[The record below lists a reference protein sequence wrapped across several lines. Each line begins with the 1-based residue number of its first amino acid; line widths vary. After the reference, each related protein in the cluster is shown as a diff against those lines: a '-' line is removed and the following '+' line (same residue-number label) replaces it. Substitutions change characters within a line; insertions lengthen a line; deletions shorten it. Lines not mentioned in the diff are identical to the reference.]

1 MRSLGLLVV
10 AHVLALASSPLSA
23 QQAGVEEAPP
33 GTNWIADRS
42 SRHYFPLSCGAVHA
56 VARPDRLYYA
66 TESAVRQAGY
76 TLSPDCVSIGAPR
89 LEDAPAVSPAAAVA
103 VSQVPAAKPR
113 NDHARRGF
121 WFSGGLGYGSLGCD
135 GCDDRVGG
143 LSGGIQLGGS
153 VSQKVLLGG
162 GTAGFTRSEGGVTET
177 VATAVA
183 LIRFYPSATGG
194 FFLLGGLGFGAIE
207 VDVSGFGSASETG
220 AGALL
225 GLGYDIRVG
234 EKVSLTPFWN
244 GFAASTTNADANVGQ
259 LGLSVTL
266 H

>member
-1 MRSLGLLVV
+1 
-10 AHVLALASSPLSA
+10 
-23 QQAGVEEAPP
+23 
-33 GTNWIADRS
+33 
-42 SRHYFPLSCGAVHA
+42 
-56 VARPDRLYYA
+56 
-66 TESAVRQAGY
+66 
-76 TLSPDCVSIGAPR
+76 
-89 LEDAPAVSPAAAVA
+89 
-103 VSQVPAAKPR
+103 
-113 NDHARRGF
+113 
-121 WFSGGLGYGSLGCD
+121 
-135 GCDDRVGG
+135 
-143 LSGGIQLGGS
+143 
-153 VSQKVLLGG
+153 
-162 GTAGFTRSEGGVTET
+162 VTET

-183 LIRFYPSATGG
+183 LLRFYPSATGG

-234 EKVSLTPFWN
+234 ENVSLTPFWN